1 MLICQGFPRLFHGHS
16 ARKNKFLPKGF
27 AANFVLT
34 LWDVLCG
41 FIGYFFLATFLT
53 MLIKPVMEKPIDSVQ
68 DIVDRRIAPI
78 TDEGGQFWKDFLNS
92 SANPMYRQ
100 LAKITIVP
108 KDPNELVNL
117 MKKRILKDGTSVFIS
132 AFIYQDELDPEDFY
146 KSKDILEGM
155 NPYVV
160 WIVNKKWPLSEKL
173 AQHILRY
180 QQVRGHFCILSD
192 NTKLRQ
198 LPALAG

>member
-1 MLICQGFPRLFHGHS
+1 MLIRQGYPKLFHGHP

-180 QQVRGHFCILSD
+180 QQVCGHFQFG
-192 NTKLRQ
+192 KYVKY
-198 LPALAG
+198 